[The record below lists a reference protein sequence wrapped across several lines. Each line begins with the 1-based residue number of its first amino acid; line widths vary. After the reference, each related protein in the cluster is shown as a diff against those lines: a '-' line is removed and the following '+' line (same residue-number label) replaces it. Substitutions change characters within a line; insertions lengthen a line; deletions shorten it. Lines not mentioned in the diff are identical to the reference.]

1 MECLRS
7 FTQSI
12 TIQNTLTG
20 LNSVVSFWTAGL
32 NINCSAVATFAAGA
46 GPAVFLPQ
54 GFKNINIY
62 ALRLNGEI
70 ISDPNS
76 ATLKAQIDHW
86 GIILN
91 TVGAYSQLSGV
102 NSNQAIT
109 PSQNPA
115 TISLSRFANYIDFP
129 SPIQSVTNISMNN
142 LYIQASEC
150 QVNTNIA
157 LFGQLEL
164 TTYYRFEGE

>member
-46 GPAVFLPQ
+46 GPAVFLPR
-54 GFKNINIY
+54 GFKNIDIY
-62 ALRLNGEI
+62 GISVTGEI

-76 ATLKAQIDHW
+76 ATLKAQIDNW
-86 GIILN
+86 GVILN

-102 NSNQAIT
+102 NSNQVIT

-115 TISLSRFANYIDFP
+115 TISLSKFANYVDFP
-129 SPIQSVTNISMNN
+129 SPLKSVTNISLNN
-142 LYIQASEC
+142 LYLQASEC

-157 LFGQLEL
+157 LFGQLQL